1 MEVIV
6 NIDISVPDWAA
17 RWTPGPSAAPLSAQL
32 AEQIKSAVC
41 RGQLRPGAR
50 LPSIRQLANELRVSH
65 DTVANA
71 YRSLEHDSIIR
82 TDCYR
87 RVMVHPNAPANGV
100 CRVRRTNGTEE

>member
-41 RGQLRPGAR
+41 RGQLRPG
-50 LPSIRQLANELRVSH
+50 P
-65 DTVANA
+65 A
-71 YRSLEHDSIIR
+71 YRRFDSLPMNCESA
-82 TDCYR
+82 T
-87 RVMVHPNAPANGV
+87 
-100 CRVRRTNGTEE
+100 TQ